1 MKYFVYCRKSSEDK
15 HRQVLSIQSQ
25 QREAE
30 RAFGNVPAVEIAGA
44 FEEERSAMKPGRA
57 IFASMIERI
66 RRGEAQGIIAW
77 APDRLA
83 RNSID
88 GGEIIYLLDQGV
100 IRDLKFVTYTFE
112 NNSQGKFMLQI
123 MFGQSKY
130 YSDALSENVRRG
142 LRTKLENGWWPT
154 IAPIGYLNRKEG
166 DPIVSDPERF
176 PVVKEMLEMLLSGA
190 LGVEAIRNWAQEKG
204 LRTPL
209 RRYLGGK
216 PLSLS
221 AMYRLFY
228 NPFYAGMMDWHG
240 TWYQG
245 KHEAMITIAQ
255 FKQIQAILRRPGR
268 PQPKTKFFAY
278 TGLMT
283 CGACGLMITAED
295 RTNRFGSHYTYYHC
309 TKRQR
314 PRCSE
319 PAVEVKNLEIQF
331 SSYLRSV
338 SLPDGL
344 HRWARE
350 NLELDVLD
358 LDNRASAQR
367 RLVERSIV
375 DLEKRTDELI
385 DMRART
391 LIDDAEFT
399 TKRERMQRESLG
411 LRQTLAKLSGNAAQ
425 WFEPAKAIISFS
437 NRAVSWFE
445 EGSELEKR
453 LIIHAVGSN
462 SSLKGRKLSI
472 QARKIFQHLP
482 REPEIPRLRAF
493 VKNIRDM
500 WVKGDLL
507 EPVASINQLEA
518 VRAAQQKSPSPDCQ
532 HRPEGNAKTC
542 GQCSSNSG
550 T

>member
-30 RAFGNVPAVEIAGA
+30 RAFGNVPTVEIVGT
-44 FEEERSAMKPGRA
+44 FEEERSAMKPGRP

-66 RRGEAQGIIAW
+66 RRGEAQGIVAW

-88 GGEIIYLLDQGV
+88 GGEIIYLLDQGI

-166 DPIVSDPERF
+166 DPIVSDPQRF
-176 PVVKEMLEMLLSGA
+176 PVVKEMLEMVLSGA
-190 LGVEAIRNWAQEKG
+190 FGVEAIRNWANARG

-216 PLSLS
+216 SLSLS

-228 NPFYAGMMDWHG
+228 NPFYAGMMDWQG

-245 KHEAMITIAQ
+245 KHEPMITIAQ
-255 FKQIQAILRRPGR
+255 FHQIQEILRRPGR

-283 CGACGLMITAED
+283 CGACGLMITAEH

-319 PAVEVKNLEIQF
+319 PYIAAKNLEVQI
-331 SSYLRSV
+331 SSYLRSIA
-338 SLPDGL
+338 LPDGL
-344 HRWARE
+344 HRWALE
-350 NLELDVLD
+350 NLERDVLD
-358 LDNRASAQR
+358 VDNRESAQK
-367 RLVERSIV
+367 RLVELAVADLDRRSS
-375 DLEKRTDELI
+375 ELI

-391 LIDDAEFT
+391 LIDDDEFT
-399 TKRERMQRESLG
+399 TKRERIQRELFG
-411 LRQTLAKLSGNAAQ
+411 ARQTLTKLKDNGAQ
-425 WFEPAKAIISFS
+425 WFEPAKAILSFS

-445 EGSELEKR
+445 EGSDLEKR
-453 LIIHAVGSN
+453 LIVHAVGSN
-462 SSLKGRKLSI
+462 PSLKGRKLSI
-472 QARKIFQHLP
+472 QARKVFQHLP

-493 VKNIRDM
+493 VKNIRNM
-500 WVKGDLL
+500 WVNGSIIEQITSIRRLEGLRAERLL
-507 EPVASINQLEA
+507 DSGA
-518 VRAAQQKSPSPDCQ
+518 
-532 HRPEGNAKTC
+532 RP
-542 GQCSSNSG
+542 
-550 T
+550 